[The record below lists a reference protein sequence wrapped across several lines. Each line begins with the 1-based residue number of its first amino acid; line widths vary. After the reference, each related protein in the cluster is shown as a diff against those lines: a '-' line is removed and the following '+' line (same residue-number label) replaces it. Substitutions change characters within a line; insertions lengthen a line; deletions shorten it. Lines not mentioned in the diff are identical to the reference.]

1 MSFHDVRSV
10 VFSPEE
16 SDASRVNRENLRK
29 ALKATVLSAIVISM
43 AAMPIMIIAGVPVVQ
58 SLEQVL
64 PGAMTTLTG
73 ATGGMFIVWEIEHW
87 GSYPSQSA
95 WYNFLLTFGIGYQ
108 VASLLASILAYAGV
122 VDMAVAVGALTATGV
137 GVAFAGAIVTF

>member
-1 MSFHDVRSV
+1 MKTV
-10 VFSPEE
+10 
-16 SDASRVNRENLRK
+16 
-29 ALKATVLSAIVISM
+29 LKAAVLSILAISM
-43 AAMPIMIIAGVPVVQ
+43 VAMPIMIVAGVPVVQ
-58 SLEQVL
+58 SLEHIL
-64 PGAMTTLTG
+64 PGAMTTATG

-108 VASLLASILAYAGV
+108 VAALLASILAYAGV

-137 GVAFAGAIVTF
+137 GITFAGAIVTF